1 MKIHEFQGKEIL
13 RECGVSVPDG
23 RVAHTPDEAEKIA
36 EELGGGVVVKAQ
48 IHAGGRGKGGGVK
61 VASNVAEA
69 RQAAE
74 AIIGMQLVTHQTG
87 PEGQKVKQVLV
98 EKASDIDR
106 EYYLGITLHRA
117 QSKLVVM
124 ASREGGVEI
133 EEVAATHPEKILR
146 ETVDPS
152 VGLRPFQATRLAF
165 GLGLRARRC
174 ARQPA

>member
-1 MKIHEFQGKEIL
+1 M
-13 RECGVSVPDG
+13 
-23 RVAHTPDEAEKIA
+23 
-36 EELGGGVVVKAQ
+36 
-48 IHAGGRGKGGGVK
+48 
-61 VASNVAEA
+61 ASNVAEA

-106 EYYLGITLHRA
+106 EYYLGITLDRA

-152 VGLRPFQATRLAF
+152 VGLRPFQATRMAF
-165 GLGLRARRC
+165 GLVCMPVPGATPKKPFSGLHGMYTMPSYCFFSWSMSAVW
-174 ARQPA
+174 PIMTDVSTYTG

>member
-13 RECGVSVPDG
+13 REYGVSVPDG

-106 EYYLGITLHRA
+106 EYYLGITLDRA

-124 ASREGGVEI
+124 V
-133 EEVAATHPEKILR
+133 VAKGALR
-146 ETVDPS
+146 
-152 VGLRPFQATRLAF
+152 LKRWRRPIRKRSYVRLWIPAWVYDHF
-165 GLGLRARRC
+165 RLRAWRSGWV
-174 ARQPA
+174 